1 MSLLQ
6 FFTSQAAPWKRL
18 VAPPIFPA
26 PMEWHWAPRCGRP
39 ERGWTDKGM
48 ESTYVQRHPKLTEF
62 DLLWFIFF
70 VKSINL
76 IYAKKLY
83 ETTMKDQIFATPPE
97 RESDLRNFPRCYQ
110 REKDWWRQ
118 QRSAGCQPWRLQN
131 DSSDLHSQRARKM
144 LAKTVMNDKW
154 MIQTSA
160 FCLRSDISDS

>member
-62 DLLWFIFF
+62 DLLWFNVF
-70 VKSINL
+70 VKTINL

-83 ETTMKDQIFATPPE
+83 GNYYENYEAISFPSFQNSEPTWKRIRSPKLSAVLSARERLVKAAKVSRLPTLKASEWFLGFALPKGWKNVGKNCKE
-97 RESDLRNFPRCYQ
+97 R
-110 REKDWWRQ
+110 
-118 QRSAGCQPWRLQN
+118 
-131 DSSDLHSQRARKM
+131 
-144 LAKTVMNDKW
+144 
-154 MIQTSA
+154 
-160 FCLRSDISDS
+160 